1 MGPFSLMGR
10 SNIHSDAWST
20 ACPGM
25 VLAPTASLSLK
36 NVLEMQILRFQIK
49 PTQKLWVG
57 AQQLF
62 Q

>member
-1 MGPFSLMGR
+1 MGR

>member
-1 MGPFSLMGR
+1 MGPFSLVGR

-25 VLAPTASLSLK
+25 VLAPTPSLSLK